1 MASCGAVNMLARKM
15 MYALWEIH
23 TESYPFAGASRHSV
37 GNEHTAD
44 LDVSSLEETAVWDAL
59 INKLKANMNLTN
71 PYLEPSPQVSM
82 SLQIGLVS
90 VKQLCQ
96 DPRYVTGTNEW
107 GARVKIASMSM
118 SRKVQI
124 WERRWAKSSMWSWDL
139 TPNHGTTCQCSVVSR

>member
-1 MASCGAVNMLARKM
+1 
-15 MYALWEIH
+15 
-23 TESYPFAGASRHSV
+23 
-37 GNEHTAD
+37 
-44 LDVSSLEETAVWDAL
+44 
-59 INKLKANMNLTN
+59 MNLTN

-124 WERRWAKSSMWSWDL
+124 
-139 TPNHGTTCQCSVVSR
+139 